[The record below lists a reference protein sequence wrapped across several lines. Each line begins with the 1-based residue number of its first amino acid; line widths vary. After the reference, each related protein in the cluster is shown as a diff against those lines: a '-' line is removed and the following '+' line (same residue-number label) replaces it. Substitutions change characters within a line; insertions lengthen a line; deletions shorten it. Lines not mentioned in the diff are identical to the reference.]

1 MSDPRDDPF
10 WKDDT
15 LVCPVCGGC
24 ICHTCSCQA
33 VPVVPNF
40 SQGSMTSTTTTKS
53 TINEVINSMDY
64 NTGYQFSVSGSGVEV
79 IDNNSVSPST
89 TGVNATINGNSTTWT
104 GVGSRPDFKQSV
116 PGAAFQYT
124 ETYMGPGLSNH
135 TIIKEK
141 QSSKAQQKLQ
151 ASLRSNRSTVLCHTS
166 TRRDSW
172 RCVCY
177 CSARGE

>member
-1 MSDPRDDPF
+1 M
-10 WKDDT
+10 T
-15 LVCPVCGGC
+15 LFGKTTWSIATSAVVILLTGA
-24 ICHTCSCQA
+24 TAQA

-79 IDNNSVSPST
+79 IDNKSVSPST

-135 TIIKEK
+135 TVIQRETIIE
-141 QSSKAQQKLQ
+141 
-151 ASLRSNRSTVLCHTS
+151 STTETTS
-166 TRRDSW
+166 IFTQ
-172 RCVCY
+172 
-177 CSARGE
+177 